1 MPCKEIAKL
10 ALTRCTIIPPKNEPI
25 GIMQLIML
33 LLIVSILPSMCGLK
47 LSWISTSKF
56 MFMMLIQKALL
67 STKTSISIGMLL
79 AIIVSKITEIPAK
92 PKQMTTMCSNFC
104 FNIPILLIIK
114 LPNKPPIEEKSS
126 SPP

>member
-47 LSWISTSKF
+47 LSWISTSKL
-56 MFMMLIQKALL
+56 MFMILIQKALL
-67 STKTSISIGMLL
+67 SAKTSISIGMLL

-92 PKQMTTMCSNFC
+92 PQHMTAMR

-126 SPP
+126 TPP